1 MSNENNIMNILKK
14 NPVAITAIVVFVVV
28 GIVLIVK
35 MRGSEEAFSASNIFD
50 DTFNTSD
57 DTSDTSDTSDTIV
70 ENFPQSTPMNVMY
83 SDAAGNLATTT
94 DLGLQN
100 LTVNGPMQANNRLN
114 FVATNGS
121 KGISLDSSDTHLR
134 FRSGTDDN
142 QQFVV
147 HSGELPQYS
156 RTGISFGKWDT
167 TDASINAN
175 KNINTDAQVNTMG
188 RKNYPAGWGGGV
200 RTFDL
205 YGSGTL
211 GWGNDDAALSTTIAG
226 GNIWTAG
233 NLSSGSMNTGGDL
246 ILDGDNKWI
255 FHTPESENRR
265 TMYVAPLKADKKD
278 WNWGASTQFH
288 NNGDVYVPGS
298 LSTAGKMNVHAGS
311 PSAVPGGHMTNG
323 SLTIGDIHK
332 NFGGGYNWNPNTAGL
347 MMECADKTEIAI
359 HDSGTRVASA
369 MYYDGPANTISI
381 GRDMGAGWGPSSVSF
396 GGQDVFRFG
405 RYGVTGTQWRS
416 TGMPFNDWHAMITG
430 VENTRLWEQNH
441 ITKVAPINGI
451 WHIYVINSRYQDT
464 GNGSTVDVTFLSKRM
479 RNSIAEGAAG
489 Y

>member
-1 MSNENNIMNILKK
+1 MSNENNVMNILKK
-14 NPVAITAIVVFVVV
+14 NPVAIIGIVVFVVV

-35 MRGSEEAFSASNIFD
+35 MRGTEEAFSASNIFD

-57 DTSDTSDTSDTIV
+57 DTSDTSDTIV

-100 LTVNGPMQANNRLN
+100 LNVNGNSTIKGNMNVNGPIQANNRLN

-142 QQFVV
+142 HQFVV

-156 RTGISFGKWDT
+156 RTGISVGKWDT

-188 RKNYPAGWGGGV
+188 LKNYPAGWGGGV

-211 GWGNDDAALSTTIAG
+211 GWGDANAKLSTTIGG

-233 NLSSGSMNTGGDL
+233 KAQIGNLGTYNGGDGANWSTQNGGL
-246 ILDGDNKWI
+246 ESWWGIGLKNTLPAHHGTNGDNARSGTVAKNNGVSHYFDTRWG
-255 FHTPESENRR
+255 HTNMVGDLNAGGRIYANNRDIL
-265 TMYVAPLKADKKD
+265 AELDAIKADIRTNYIRNQD
-278 WNWGASTQFH
+278 NINLYYPTGNEGVGYDMYLGACNPASC
-288 NNGDVYVPGS
+288 
-298 LSTAGKMNVHAGS
+298 
-311 PSAVPGGHMTNG
+311 
-323 SLTIGDIHK
+323 
-332 NFGGGYNWNPNTAGL
+332 GGGWSASWGRTGL
-347 MMECADKTEIAI
+347 PTT
-359 HDSGTRVASA
+359 HDNFKIRVKK
-369 MYYDGPANTISI
+369 I
-381 GRDMGAGWGPSSVSF
+381 
-396 GGQDVFRFG
+396 
-405 RYGVTGTQWRS
+405 
-416 TGMPFNDWHAMITG
+416 
-430 VENTRLWEQNH
+430 
-441 ITKVAPINGI
+441 
-451 WHIYVINSRYQDT
+451 
-464 GNGSTVDVTFLSKRM
+464 
-479 RNSIAEGAAG
+479 
-489 Y
+489 